1 MVFRMCTIASGSSG
15 NCTFVQGG
23 ETMILVD
30 AGLSGKRI
38 ISGLDQID
46 VDPERISGIL
56 ITHEHGDHIKGVG
69 ILSRKFKLPIY
80 ATEATWKTLLDNNMI
95 GKVDPTCMR
104 TLEKDMPIQ
113 IGELKVLPYKIYHD
127 ATDPV
132 GYVFEYGG
140 KKMSL
145 ATDLGK
151 VDRYIINHIQGSH
164 GILLEFNH
172 DINMLEAS
180 SYPFSLK
187 RRILGDEGH
196 LCNELAAKVLAYIYH
211 DALEWAILGHLSNEN
226 NLPDLAFLSAKN
238 ALEEQN
244 IRLGE
249 DIHVEVAKREEVSR
263 FYDIKF

>member
-15 NCTFVQGG
+15 NCTFIQGG
-23 ETMILVD
+23 ETMLLVD

-38 ISGLDQID
+38 INGLEQIGI
-46 VDPERISGIL
+46 DPEQISGIL

-69 ILSRKFKLPIY
+69 ILSRKFNLPIY
-80 ATEATWKTLLDNNMI
+80 ATEATWHTLMEQNMI
-95 GKVDPTCMR
+95 GKIDACCMKII
-104 TLEKDMPIQ
+104 EKDQVIQ
-113 IGELKVLPYKIYHD
+113 IGDIEVLPYKIYHD

-151 VDRYIINHIQGSH
+151 VDRYIVNHIQGSH

-172 DINMLEAS
+172 DVNMLEAS

-211 DALEWAILGHLSNEN
+211 EELEWAILGHLSNEN

-238 ALEEQN
+238 ALEAQH
-244 IRLGE
+244 IKLGE

-263 FYDIKF
+263 FYEITF